1 MAFSLFGKKDD
12 PPAKK
17 PETKK
22 ADPVSA
28 APSSPPPKPDIAN
41 KTDKVETAPPREAD
55 ADDDLSLDFTSFIPL
70 PLSVAEDLRT
80 SQAVEAPVQPTPAP
94 ATSAATPKPAAS
106 VPPARA
112 ATPAAEPASKP
123 ASKPPPATA
132 PKMVAPAAGATKPA
146 VVATPKPA
154 PVAASGVVP
163 VAKAAPESKPL
174 PVAPSAAKPPV
185 QRKPLPPD
193 SVMSIEVTSASDG
206 PAVVEEAAILFANAQ
221 DQSAL
226 AVLLK
231 AVRDEDNSKA
241 ARQVWLMLFDMHQH
255 LGMKKEHEELA
266 LEFAAKFERSPPSW
280 IERQA
285 KAVAAM
291 LNTGG
296 SSYVA
301 FGDTLDA
308 RIAVQIDQARKIA
321 AKSPALRF
329 ELSKL
334 ASVDATGCRLLLQCL
349 HQLKRDGKSV
359 VLTGEAKIIALLVA
373 QAAAGDK
380 AADQAFWLLLLEVYQ
395 MLGLHDA
402 YEEAALNF
410 AITYELS
417 PPAWEQ
423 AAPVP
428 ATRESARAVHQAVPV
443 EQVMRLTGDITG
455 GDGGTLKAIVD
466 YAAGINPVVI
476 DFSAVPRVD
485 FVNAG
490 QLLNTFSKLHK
501 AGKTVKIRGANELIV
516 ALFGVMGVQAVT
528 GIEPKR

>member
-1 MAFSLFGKKDD
+1 MGGTEGMPASQALDVPVIAV
-12 PPAKK
+12 PPLPAANTVSPK
-17 PETKK
+17 PEANT
-22 ADPVSA
+22 ARAVQQPAQAAVPAAAA
-28 APSSPPPKPDIAN
+28 AP
-41 KTDKVETAPPREAD
+41 
-55 ADDDLSLDFTSFIPL
+55 
-70 PLSVAEDLRT
+70 
-80 SQAVEAPVQPTPAP
+80 
-94 ATSAATPKPAAS
+94 
-106 VPPARA
+106 
-112 ATPAAEPASKP
+112 
-123 ASKPPPATA
+123 KPPPVAPTKIPASPAVA
-132 PKMVAPAAGATKPA
+132 PKAE
-146 VVATPKPA
+146 TPIPLKPA
-154 PVAASGVVP
+154 PVAASKAVPAATGAPAPKPAP
-163 VAKAAPESKPL
+163 VAQ
-174 PVAPSAAKPPV
+174 AKP

-193 SVMSIEVTSASDG
+193 SVMSIEVTSATDG
-206 PAVVEEAAILFANAQ
+206 LAVVEEAAILFANAQ

-226 AVLLK
+226 AVLLN
-231 AVRDEDNSKA
+231 AVREDDNSKP
-241 ARQVWLMLFDMHQH
+241 ARQIWLMLFDLYQH

-266 LEFAAKFERSPPSW
+266 LEFAAKFERSPPTW

-296 SSYVA
+296 SSFVA
-301 FGDTLDA
+301 FGEVLDA
-308 RIAVQIDQARKIA
+308 RITVQIDQARQISG
-321 AKSPALRF
+321 KSPALRF
-329 ELSKL
+329 DLSKL
-334 ASVDATGCRLLLQCL
+334 VSVDATGCRLLLQCL
-349 HQLKRDGKSV
+349 QQLKRDAKSV
-359 VLTGEAKIIALLVA
+359 VLSGEAKIIALLVA
-373 QAAAGDK
+373 QAGVGDK

-423 AAPVP
+423 AALAP
-428 ATRESARAVHQAVPV
+428 APRGAVQFSGAAQAVTA

-455 GDGGTLKAIVD
+455 ADSGTLKAIVD
-466 YAAGINPVVI
+466 YAADLNPVVI

-528 GIEPKR
+528 GIEQKR